1 MGNSDS
7 SSDSSGCDDNSYGS
21 DNDVDSNSHASDD
34 ADDYMDNYIDDVDSD
49 AMEEELDHDN
59 PGIVSTLTNNNIKPC
74 IKEGGDATQKAMD
87 NSTLQVSVETPDLLR
102 LQTNAIEQAT
112 GALLPGSLHYEINSN
127 NEKQVTGT
135 IGLPGLPALEN
146 TYNFDTKETSTSVTI
161 PHPICPLFNKT
172 FDLSTNTDAGITTSF
187 GIGPLSIE
195 TKEKYSDSST
205 YSSSVGMT
213 TGNPVAAMLS
223 KSIIDGKDDLFN
235 LTK

>member
-1 MGNSDS
+1 
-7 SSDSSGCDDNSYGS
+7 
-21 DNDVDSNSHASDD
+21 
-34 ADDYMDNYIDDVDSD
+34 MDNY
-49 AMEEELDHDN
+49 N
-59 PGIVSTLTNNNIKPC
+59 
-74 IKEGGDATQKAMD
+74 
-87 NSTLQVSVETPDLLR
+87 LQVSVETPDLLR

-112 GALLPGSLHYEINSN
+112 GALLPGSIHYGINSN
-127 NEKQVTGT
+127 NEKQVKGT
-135 IGLPGLPALEN
+135 IGFPGLPGLPALEN

-205 YSSSVGMT
+205 YSSFVGMA
-213 TGNPVAAMLS
+213 TGNLGAAMLS
-223 KSIIDGKDDLFN
+223 KSIIDGQDDFFN

>member
-1 MGNSDS
+1 
-7 SSDSSGCDDNSYGS
+7 
-21 DNDVDSNSHASDD
+21 
-34 ADDYMDNYIDDVDSD
+34 
-49 AMEEELDHDN
+49 
-59 PGIVSTLTNNNIKPC
+59 
-74 IKEGGDATQKAMD
+74 MD
-87 NSTLQVSVETPDLLR
+87 NSNIQVSVETPDLLR

-127 NEKQVTGT
+127 NEKQVKGT
-135 IGLPGLPALEN
+135 IGFPGLPALEN

-187 GIGPLSIE
+187 GIGPLSIK

-205 YSSSVGMT
+205 YSSFVGMT
-213 TGNPVAAMLS
+213 TGNLGAAMLS
-223 KSIIDGKDDLFN
+223 KSIIDGKDDFFN